1 MKLWKSKRPN
11 AFQSDKMRCGIMCI
25 REAKKRIRR
34 YGFAF
39 DEQTALKIQSA
50 DISAIHCN

>member
-1 MKLWKSKRPN
+1 MSEIHVN
-11 AFQSDKMRCGIMCI
+11 AFRSDKMRCGIMCI